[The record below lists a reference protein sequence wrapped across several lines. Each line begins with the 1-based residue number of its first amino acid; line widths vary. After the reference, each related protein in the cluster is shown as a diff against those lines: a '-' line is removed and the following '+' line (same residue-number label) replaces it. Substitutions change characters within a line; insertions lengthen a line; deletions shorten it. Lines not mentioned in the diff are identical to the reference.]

1 MRKFKYEEGITYY
14 LNSISKIPLLSPEE
28 EKEIA
33 KKAKEGD
40 KEALEKLIKSNLRF
54 VVNVAKNYTGYG
66 IPFQELISAG
76 NIGLIEAAKR
86 FDPERGVRFISYAIW
101 WIKQSILQTI
111 QNQKDIIKIPQKTQN
126 LSMKIDAAYL
136 ELKERL
142 NREPKYNEIKEYLLQ
157 YEDLEIDEE
166 TIKNYLLIKRH
177 SVSLDTPIDMD
188 EGTFFI
194 DLISKHSTKDI
205 EENIVRESIEKE
217 IEYILSHLS
226 DRERYIIINRFGL
239 HGKEPKTLREIGK
252 ELGISRERVRQIEIR
267 ALKKIR
273 ALATKKHL
281 KDLLS

>member
-111 QNQKDIIKIPQKTQN
+111 QSQKDIIKIPQKTQN
-126 LSMKIDAAYL
+126 LSMKIDTAYL

-142 NREPKYNEIKEYLLQ
+142 NREPKYGEIREYLK
-157 YEDLEIDEE
+157 EHDDIDIDEE
-166 TIKNYLLIKRH
+166 TIENYLLIKRH
-177 SVSLDTPIDMD
+177 SVSLDTPVDMD

-226 DRERYIIINRFGL
+226 DRERFIIVNRFGL
-239 HGKEPKTLREIGK
+239 NGEEPKTLREIGK